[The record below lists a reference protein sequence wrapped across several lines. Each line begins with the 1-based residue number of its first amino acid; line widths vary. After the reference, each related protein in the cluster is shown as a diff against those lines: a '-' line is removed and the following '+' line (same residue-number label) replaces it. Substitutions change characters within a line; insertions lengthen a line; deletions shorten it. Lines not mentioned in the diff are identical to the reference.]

1 MAASTDKIALL
12 YGGDSPERE
21 VSISSAQAVA
31 EQFKMLQLPHLAID
45 VRPGFVPELL
55 AYAPSLAFNVAH
67 GSFGEDGTLA
77 AALDTLGI
85 GYTGSDC
92 RACALAMDKHLS
104 KLLYRD
110 AGLPTLPWR
119 LLPSLEQA
127 QELWQ
132 QWQQPLALKP
142 RCGGSSYGISK
153 VEHAEQLATAYEH
166 CRSYGEVLAEPWASG
181 AEYTVS
187 IVAGRALPVI
197 AISPQ
202 AGFYD
207 YAAKYLRDD
216 TSYRIPSG
224 LSSSEEQ
231 ELQALSLA
239 AFELA
244 GGRDWGRV
252 DIMRAADGSFNILE
266 LNTVPGLTA
275 TSLVPKAAAAHGWS
289 FAELLQRIIRSA
301 KGRYN

>member
-1 MAASTDKIALL
+1 MATSSDKIALL

-21 VSISSAQAVA
+21 VSINSAQAVA
-31 EQFKMLQLPHLAID
+31 EQFEALQLPHLAID
-45 VRPGFVPELL
+45 VRPGFVPKLL

-92 RACALAMDKHLS
+92 SACVLAMDKHLS
-104 KLLYRD
+104 KLLWRD
-110 AGLPTLPWR
+110 SGLPTLPWR
-119 LLPSLEQA
+119 LLYSLEEA
-127 QELWQ
+127 RELWQ

-142 RCGGSSYGISK
+142 RGGGSSYGISR
-153 VEHAEQLATAYEH
+153 VEHVAELAAAYEH
-166 CRSYGEVLAEPWASG
+166 CQSYGEVLAEPWASG

-187 IVAGRALPVI
+187 IVAGEALPVI

-207 YAAKYLRDD
+207 YAAKYLRND
-216 TSYRIPSG
+216 TSYSIPSG
-224 LSSSEEQ
+224 LSPSEEQ
-231 ELQALSLA
+231 ELQDLSLS
-239 AFELA
+239 AFKLA

-275 TSLVPKAAAAHGWS
+275 TSLVPKAAAAHGWN
-289 FAELLQRIIRSA
+289 FAELLQRIIHSA
-301 KGRYN
+301 RQRYN